1 MNHIWGFIL
10 AGVLGVFFGVQVI
23 GAAIIFWPITLVLLW
38 WYWEKRKPEGIDDA
52 VTRKNLDDRT
62 N

>member
-1 MNHIWGFIL
+1 MNRIWGFIL

-23 GAAIIFWPITLVLLW
+23 GAAIIFWPITLILLW
-38 WYWEKRKPEGIDDA
+38 WYCGPKKPDGIDEA
-52 VTRKNLDDRT
+52 ETRKKLDDRT